1 MNKED
6 KKLIENFN
14 KLMNDA
20 FYNPLLD
27 VLDKTY
33 DIALERAEKES
44 GKKLSLIR
52 KFNNESFNKKN
63 KRFWGMK

>member
-27 VLDKTY
+27 ILDKTY

-52 KFNNESFNKKN
+52 KFNNESLNKKK

>member
-27 VLDKTY
+27 ILDQTY
-33 DIALERAEKES
+33 DIAPEKES

-52 KFNNESFNKKN
+52 KFNNESLNKKN